1 MKRSQDMDRTR
12 RPLPPRH
19 CGAVRQQNYSTI
31 VLLFWCTVGS
41 VAWWL
46 CNGCG
51 VSGSRSRLSCGRGG
65 RPEIC
70 IQHRGGQSVG
80 RRLLFSKLVSL
91 EALFSTVLDGDPQS
105 LPYLISKSKKWK
117 RRHRKKSYGAIYC
130 RPFKFSI
137 DGNGLKSKRPEDGY
151 SYDTATMH
159 AFVVLLYL
167 Y

>member
-80 RRLLFSKLVSL
+80 RRSICSISVFILPRLCPPRCWMATHDPVKCELWTGLVGPCHLIIVGPSG
-91 EALFSTVLDGDPQS
+91 SRTTVQWE
-105 LPYLISKSKKWK
+105 IF
-117 RRHRKKSYGAIYC
+117 C
-130 RPFKFSI
+130 RFIQRS
-137 DGNGLKSKRPEDGY
+137 
-151 SYDTATMH
+151 
-159 AFVVLLYL
+159 VL
-167 Y
+167 

>member
-1 MKRSQDMDRTR
+1 MKLLRVFGILISFKIKCKYWDKIMSRGKCSQDIDWTR

-46 CNGCG
+46 CNVCG
-51 VSGSRSRLSCGRGG
+51 VSGSRSRLSCVRGG

-80 RRLLFSKLVSL
+80 RRSVMFFVLFLSRLCSPRCWMATHNPCPTWYRSQRSESAGTGKK
-91 EALFSTVLDGDPQS
+91 ATVQFIAGHLNS
-105 LPYLISKSKKWK
+105 
-117 RRHRKKSYGAIYC
+117 
-130 RPFKFSI
+130 
-137 DGNGLKSKRPEDGY
+137 
-151 SYDTATMH
+151 
-159 AFVVLLYL
+159 V
-167 Y
+167 